1 MIIDKKYTEDKKHNL
16 NNLKYKKLKSKVT
29 LILHFAH

>member
-1 MIIDKKYTEDKKHNL
+1 MIIDKHKKYTE